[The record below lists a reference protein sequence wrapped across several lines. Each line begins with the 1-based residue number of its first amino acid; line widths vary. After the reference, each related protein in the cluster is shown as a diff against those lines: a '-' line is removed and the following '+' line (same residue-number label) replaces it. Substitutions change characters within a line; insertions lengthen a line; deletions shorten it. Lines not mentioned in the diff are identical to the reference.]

1 MTIQSRKGAVCLVV
15 LDDVG
20 QIRAKCSSAL
30 NPSLLS
36 CVIFQVSLCPETT
49 HWRLC
54 AGNAHWI
61 KTYIKDG
68 LLWVLVA
75 AEDKEGAK
83 VVGLDKGK
91 VASVV

>member
-1 MTIQSRKGAVCLVV
+1 MFRNV
-15 LDDVG
+15 
-20 QIRAKCSSAL
+20 
-30 NPSLLS
+30 
-36 CVIFQVSLCPETT
+36 
-49 HWRLC
+49 HWCLC

-91 VASVV
+91 VASVI